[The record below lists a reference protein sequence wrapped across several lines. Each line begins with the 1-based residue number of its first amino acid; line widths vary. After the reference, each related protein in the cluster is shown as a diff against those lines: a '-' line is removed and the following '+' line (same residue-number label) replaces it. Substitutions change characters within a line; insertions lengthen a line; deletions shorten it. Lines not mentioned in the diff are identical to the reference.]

1 MKHDQVI
8 FHKPAVL
15 LQVFRMINE
24 YGKTEKSF
32 TDRKDKL
39 VWKAMPSK
47 NGYVADGAL
56 YLPDSI
62 QQDPKFKNCDLITIE
77 DAADITP
84 HQEWKII
91 GRHYE
96 KGNNHCFN
104 LHHISTYE
112 FFGFKNN
119 PVELSLKYNASL
131 IGDPSRENFVL
142 TTLEKDHPVE
152 IKINGKMDTSRG
164 RYFKEQYYI
173 FHLLGVFDTC
183 FLLKEADKAVTKTV
197 PGNRKMIELLKPL
210 W

>member
-8 FHKPAVL
+8 FHKPAIL

-24 YGKTEKSF
+24 YDKTEKSF
-32 TDRKDKL
+32 AERKDRL
-39 VWKAMPSK
+39 VWKGISSR

-62 QQDPKFKNCDLITIE
+62 QQDPKFKNCDLITLE
-77 DAADITP
+77 DEADITP
-84 HQEWKII
+84 QQEWKII
-91 GRHYE
+91 GKHYE

-104 LHHISTYE
+104 LHHVSTYE
-112 FFGFKNN
+112 FFGFKND

-131 IGDPSRENFVL
+131 VGDPSRDNFVL
-142 TTLEKDHPVE
+142 TTLEKDNPVE

-173 FHLLGVFDTC
+173 FHVLGVFDKC
-183 FLLKEADKAVTKTV
+183 FLLTEADKAVIKMV
-197 PGNRKMIELLKPL
+197 PEKSKVIDLLKPL